1 MNPDRAKAMF
11 LAGERNEMAKC
22 ITFLVEL
29 TNEDPP
35 SIEKTTAIIELLEQ
49 AIEIARNGVR

>member
-1 MNPDRAKAMF
+1 MNPDEAKAAH
-11 LAGERNEMAKC
+11 LIREREEMRRC
-22 ITFLVEL
+22 VTFLVEL

-49 AIEIARNGVR
+49 AIEIARHGVR